1 MLVDLREAF
10 QKNYLV
16 IREIV
21 PIPSDTPTF
30 ETVSE
35 YLDSEYCQAQL
46 QLQPQ
51 LREAFKKKYYLD
63 REIVPIPSDP
73 PTIETVSEYLD
84 SEYW

>member
-16 IREIV
+16 REIV

-51 LREAFKKKYYLD
+51 PSWKLR
-63 REIVPIPSDP
+63 
-73 PTIETVSEYLD
+73 
-84 SEYW
+84 

>member
-16 IREIV
+16 REIV

-46 QLQPQ
+46 QL
-51 LREAFKKKYYLD
+51 
-63 REIVPIPSDP
+63 
-73 PTIETVSEYLD
+73 
-84 SEYW
+84 

>member
-10 QKNYLV
+10 QKNYLF
-16 IREIV
+16 REIV
-21 PIPSDTPTF
+21 PIPFDTPTF

-51 LREAFKKKYYLD
+51 L
-63 REIVPIPSDP
+63 S
-73 PTIETVSEYLD
+73 
-84 SEYW
+84 

>member
-1 MLVDLREAF
+1 MFVDLREAF

-16 IREIV
+16 REIV

-51 LREAFKKKYYLD
+51 L
-63 REIVPIPSDP
+63 S
-73 PTIETVSEYLD
+73 
-84 SEYW
+84 

>member
-16 IREIV
+16 REIV
-21 PIPSDTPTF
+21 PILSDTPTF

-51 LREAFKKKYYLD
+51 LSLTLISYYPTAHP
-63 REIVPIPSDP
+63 PIHP
-73 PTIETVSEYLD
+73 PTRQTRS
-84 SEYW
+84 

>member
-16 IREIV
+16 REIV

-51 LREAFKKKYYLD
+51 LSWKLSLALISYYPTAHPPD
-63 REIVPIPSDP
+63 RLV
-73 PTIETVSEYLD
+73 V
-84 SEYW
+84 